1 MSRVMG
7 SRRSL
12 PRSLGLPGRA
22 GVVLMAAGLG
32 MLSPFAAAPALA
44 QTANTPAGSW
54 ATPPP
59 LPPGF
64 QLPTDDGGPDKPY
77 KQKNACVQRSLGQ
90 NVVINSRPWGQ
101 DYLQLQKAQQI
112 VRAKMG
118 SVGGGQRVA
127 VIDTGVSKHPWF
139 QDRLESGGEYVHP
152 PENGAAPGLQ
162 DCDGHGTEV
171 AGIIAG
177 NPRDQSVGFIGV
189 APDAHI
195 VSYRQLSENYAKDDS
210 PQQPA
215 GGDSQSPPA
224 SGGNSQSPPASG
236 GNSQLPPSSGGGTGS
251 GQPGG
256 TTPQQDNKGDNRQLA
271 KEGTAGTLKTLAE
284 IIRNIAD
291 NHRAGVIN
299 MSVDHCRQG
308 KGPGD
313 IQLGEQQ
320 VQAAVKYATEQ
331 NIVVVAAAGNV
342 SEGCPQ
348 NDQADPN
355 KPKSVVTPPWFADD
369 VLSVGAIDEDGSV
382 AQFSVHGPWVG
393 VAAPGT
399 KIVSLDPAEG
409 STGLANLTISNGQPS
424 QIQGTSF
431 AAPYVAGLAALVRQM
446 YPNLSARDVIKRIK
460 ATAQHPAAPGGR
472 DNFVGYGVVDP
483 VAALTADLPNDTG
496 DLTPQKPV
504 VQEAVLPPANGGSS
518 TPMIVALAGT
528 GGGVAALLITLFV
541 MHTIRRNRKPAPKAR

>member
-1 MSRVMG
+1 MG
-7 SRRSL
+7 SRRSV
-12 PRSLGLPGRA
+12 PRKLGLPGRA
-22 GVVLMAAGLG
+22 GVALFAAGLG
-32 MLSPFAAAPALA
+32 MLSPFAAAPASA
-44 QTANTPAGSW
+44 QTAATPAGSW

-59 LPPGF
+59 LPPGYG
-64 QLPTDDGGPDKPY
+64 PPADEGGPDKKY
-77 KQKNACVQRSLGQ
+77 KKKNECVQRSLGQ
-90 NVVINSRPWGQ
+90 NVVINARPWGQ
-101 DYLQLQKAQQI
+101 DYLQLDKAQQI
-112 VRAKMG
+112 VRAKTG
-118 SVGGGQRVA
+118 SVGGGQKVA
-127 VIDTGVSKHPWF
+127 VIDTGVTKHPWF
-139 QDRLESGGEYVHP
+139 QDRLESGGDYVAP
-152 PENGAAPGLQ
+152 PDNGIAPGLQ

-177 NPRDQSVGFIGV
+177 NPRDPNVGFIGV

-195 VSYRQLSENYAKDDS
+195 VSYRQLSENYTKDDS
-210 PQQPA
+210 PQQPPA
-215 GGDSQSPPA
+215 SSGNSQPPPA
-224 SGGNSQSPPASG
+224 SS

-256 TTPQQDNKGDNRQLA
+256 TAPQQDNKGDNRQLA

-291 NHRAGVIN
+291 GQRAGVIN
-299 MSVDHCRQG
+299 MSVDHCRAG
-308 KGPGD
+308 TAPGD
-313 IQLGEQQ
+313 IQDGERQ
-320 VQAAVKYATEQ
+320 VQAAVKYATDR

-355 KPKSVVTPPWFADD
+355 KPKSIVTPPWFADD
-369 VLSVGAIDEDGSV
+369 VLSVGAIDDDGSV

-399 KIVSLDPAEG
+399 KIVSLDPAQD
-409 STGLANLTISNGQPS
+409 SQGLANLTISNGQAS

-446 YPNLSARDVIKRIK
+446 YPRLNAKEVIKRIE

-483 VAALTADLPNDTG
+483 VAALTANLPGDTG
-496 DLTPQKPV
+496 DLTPPKPV
-504 VQEAVLPPANGGSS
+504 VQEAVLPPSGAGSS

-541 MHTIRRNRKPAPKAR
+541 MHTIRRNRPSSPKPR